1 MRLFPKSHFAAAN
14 VKKKMKFTK
23 KLPPLIQLNT
33 LINKILIFFKKGD
46 IFANAIFIKQT
57 SCVHAKVYKTKNEA
71 R

>member
-1 MRLFPKSHFAAAN
+1 
-14 VKKKMKFTK
+14 MKFTK

-57 SCVHAKVYKTKNEA
+57 SHLRFKAHKTKNGA